1 LANNGYNYDG
11 STGGDDIRAK
21 IAISMA
27 SATGWDADNFAFAG
41 TIGNTNAAYDAYRNK
56 SGFTALPGGSRHPI
70 VAFEGIGDYGGW
82 SSSTQYDG
90 SYARCRYLSYET
102 SYVTRGI
109 GSKAY
114 GFSVRCVQGH
124 ALPIVNTGDVTNITT
139 TTATCSGN
147 VTSDGGS
154 SVTVRGVCWSTSENP
169 TTANSKTTDGSGVG
183 AYSSNLTGLSPNT
196 TYYVKTYATN
206 SKGTAYGEQ
215 KAFTTN
221 QAMPTVVT
229 SEVTNITATAATCG
243 GNVTADGGAAV
254 TVRGV
259 CWSPSENPTIAN
271 SKITDGTGLGT
282 YASNITGLSPNTTYY
297 VRAYATNSKGTTYGQ
312 QRSFITKDEQGPIF
326 GSFNDSRDGNQYKTI
341 TIEEQV
347 WMAENLAYLPSVS
360 LPSSGSLSIP
370 YYYVYDYEGT
380 NVSEA
385 KITSNYKTYGVL
397 YNWLAAMSACP
408 TGWHL
413 PSNREWEILHNYL
426 GGLDVAGGKMKE
438 AGTTHW
444 ESPNTGATNESGFTA
459 LPGGYRDNDGNFHSI
474 GYYGT
479 WWNFTELNE
488 LNEGF
493 AWSRNLFYDRS
504 LLNRGVGYNYQ
515 GFSVRCLQD

>member
-1 LANNGYNYDG
+1 MHA
-11 STGGDDIRAK
+11 
-21 IAISMA
+21 
-27 SATGWDADNFAFAG
+27 
-41 TIGNTNAAYDAYRNK
+41 
-56 SGFTALPGGSRHPI
+56 
-70 VAFEGIGDYGGW
+70 
-82 SSSTQYDG
+82 
-90 SYARCRYLSYET
+90 
-102 SYVTRGI
+102 
-109 GSKAY
+109 
-114 GFSVRCVQGH
+114 GFSVRCVKDNFNTQPTVVTGW
-124 ALPIVNTGDVTNITT
+124 VNNITV
-139 TTATCSGN
+139 TTATCFGI
-147 VTSDGGS
+147 VTSTGGN
-154 SVTVRGVCWSTSENP
+154 SVTASGVCWST
-169 TTANSKTTDGSGVG
+169 
-183 AYSSNLTGLSPNT
+183 
-196 TYYVKTYATN
+196 
-206 SKGTAYGEQ
+206 
-215 KAFTTN
+215 
-221 QAMPTVVT
+221 
-229 SEVTNITATAATCG
+229 
-243 GNVTADGGAAV
+243 
-254 TVRGV
+254 
-259 CWSPSENPTIAN
+259 SENPTIAN